1 MSLQE
6 RLGGQLLEGHAE
18 VVAIGAR
25 DMADVAGAHG
35 QRRGPPAPPGEDR
48 AAIGAAACR
57 SPAGWPARSS
67 RPPSP
72 PLPCASRSCRSGA
85 RSAGPEALGGIEVER
100 EVAGLQRL
108 DLLDI
113 DADRALGRD
122 GGGDPAVAVGQAER
136 QRQVEGRARSL
147 RIAQRGE
154 RASRMAEP
162 AQLLEQEAA
171 RQQRTMP
178 VATQRPAGDP
188 GPPRRR
194 QVAQPLGFLPRESS
208 DSEVT
213 RTETDITGAANAHE
227 TM

>member
-6 RLGGQLLEGHAE
+6 RLGGQMFEGHTQ
-18 VVAIGAR
+18 VLAIGAR

-48 AAIGAAACR
+48 AVIGAAR
-57 SPAGWPARSS
+57 VDRRQAGQPGRAGRLRHRFLARPD
-67 RPPSP
+67 R
-72 PLPCASRSCRSGA
+72 AEAA
-85 RSAGPEALGGIEVER
+85 RALAGPEALGGIEVER

-113 DADRALGRD
+113 DADRALGGD
-122 GGGDPAVAVGQAER
+122 GGGDAAVAVGQAER
-136 QRQVEGRARSL
+136 QRQVEGRGRAL

-178 VATQRPAGDP
+178 VAAQRPAGDP

-194 QVAQPLGFLPRESS
+194 QVVQPLGFLLRGKLGFGS
-208 DSEVT
+208 DE
-213 RTETDITGAANAHE
+213 N
-227 TM
+227 